1 MKITN
6 QKILSY
12 KKKGYLLVNNVLK
25 KKDINL
31 VEKVLN
37 RLEKTQP
44 LSRGVSEPG
53 VKKSL
58 IHSLHKDKFLK
69 KVIENTEWFQEI
81 SKKLL
86 NTSSV
91 SVWNAK
97 SNLKKRWNGS
107 VEYFHQD
114 FIYWRELG
122 FESSKMLN
130 CMIFIDDHS
139 HTNGGLWI
147 FPGTHKKMY
156 KHTSF
161 LNINSL
167 HKYFI
172 HPKDLDKIFLKF
184 KPKSI
189 SAKKGSCLFFDSKL
203 IHGSSHNIS
212 CKDRKI
218 LLYDVS
224 TTKHFER
231 ANKSKIKSF
240 NRDYRKIF
248 ERKNLIKRLNALS

>member
-6 QKILSY
+6 QSILFFR
-12 KKKGYLLVNNVLK
+12 KKGYLLVNNVLK
-25 KKDINL
+25 NSDLNS
-31 VEKVLN
+31 VDKVLKS
-37 RLEKTQP
+37 LEKKQP
-44 LSRGVSEPG
+44 SSRGVSEPG

-58 IHSLHKDKFLK
+58 IHSLHKEKFLK
-69 KVIENTEWFQEI
+69 QIIENTEWFQEI

-86 NTSSV
+86 KTNSI

-139 HTNGGLWI
+139 HINGGLWI

-172 HPKDLDKIFLKF
+172 HPKVLDKIFLKY

-189 SAKKGSCLFFDSKL
+189 SAKKGSCLFFDSRL

-212 CKDRKI
+212 HKDRRV

-224 TTKHFER
+224 TTKHFKK

-248 ERKNLIKRLNALS
+248 ERENLLKRLNALS